1 MKSIFSNQMVPIFVA
16 WLAAVSALF
25 LPVETAT
32 FKGASGLLWVL
43 WFLPAQA
50 TDLMSDVFTLRIDN
64 FLLGLWFGTIEL
76 FCVIALL
83 YPLIFWLVA
92 KRGKRRVTMTLFYFT
107 STGALLTFMI
117 QLVTGPLFSI
127 GFVAYMFSLVAN
139 AAICLVFAARQA
151 TTTQRDPMA
160 GLAKEKMTRE

>member
-1 MKSIFSNQMVPIFVA
+1 MVPIFVA
-16 WLAAVSALF
+16 WLVAVSALF

-32 FKGASGLLWVL
+32 LKGASGFLWVA
-43 WFLPAQA
+43 WFLPSQA
-50 TDLMSDVFTLRIDN
+50 IDLLFDVFSIDS
-64 FLLGLWFGTIEL
+64 FCLGLWFGIIEL

-83 YPLIFWLVA
+83 YPLIFWLA
-92 KRGKRRVTMTLFYFT
+92 TKRGKRRVTMTLFYFT

-151 TTTQRDPMA
+151 TTTQRDTMA